1 MFSQV
6 SLDRKWSQVESVW
19 EIAEAVSNLVTIV
32 HYTRNYSYEAIA
44 LQRALHDYGWF
55 LGISSSEREQMELL
69 ECGVD
74 KILARNSQ
82 RARTN
87 LPPMTYESIRAAL
100 RTFLHS
106 KGKPESGLFGVDPY
120 AGRKKLTEE
129 ARLSQSIKSD
139 VLAQLKAA
147 GWSKQGGQ
155 THKSKEHKVKPQDQ
169 KKKEGGKSKG
179 DLKVQSCCPDFN
191 SPSGCTTV
199 GDSCG
204 KGAHKC
210 SKRSGEFVCL
220 RTGHSRQNC
229 DHPKLV

>member
-1 MFSQV
+1 M
-6 SLDRKWSQVESVW
+6 SLDRKWTQVEAVH
-19 EIAEAVSNLVTIV
+19 EIAEAVSNLVTLV
-32 HYTRNYSYEAIA
+32 HYTRHYSYEAIA
-44 LQRALHDYGWF
+44 LSRALHDYGWF
-55 LGISSSEREQMELL
+55 LGISSSEKEQMELL
-69 ECGVD
+69 ECGID

-87 LPPMTYESIRAAL
+87 LPPLTYESIRAAL

-120 AGRKKLTEE
+120 AGKKKITEE

-139 VLAQLKAA
+139 VMAQLRAA
-147 GWSKQGGQ
+147 GWTKPGNQSQKQ
-155 THKSKEHKVKPQDQ
+155 KEQKAKPQEQ
-169 KKKEGGKSKG
+169 KKKDGGKSRG
-179 DLKVQSCCPDFN
+179 DQKVAGCCPDYN
-191 SPSGCTTV
+191 TTGGCSV
-199 GDSCG
+199 LGDSCT

-220 RTGHSRQNC
+220 RAGHARHNC